1 MCKKVIFLVDE
12 KMNDFIALWHSIYTN
27 IWSKVYIVG
36 RSKAQL
42 HIFCV
47 CVCMCAKMCVN
58 YLCVCVCVCVC
69 VKAFIVDCK
78 IILVDLLFCYI
89 LIFIITEELKKK
101 E

>member
-1 MCKKVIFLVDE
+1 MIFLVDE

-47 CVCMCAKMCVN
+47 CVCV
-58 YLCVCVCVCVC
+58 YVCENVCELFVCVC

-78 IILVDLLFCYI
+78 IILVDLLFFYI
-89 LIFIITEELKKK
+89 LIFAIN
-101 E
+101 